1 MWLQRC
7 EPQEGVCIQLTS
19 FTTPLKSRYD
29 VDFELWIQNI
39 QADFTAWM
47 YFQPSNLIEEISP
60 NLEAHLTDLHQQI
73 FEETS
78 SCQTANTF
86 SP

>member
-1 MWLQRC
+1 MCLQRC
-7 EPQEGVCIQLTS
+7 EPQEGVRIQITS
-19 FTTPLKSRYD
+19 FTTPLKSGYD

-39 QADFTAWM
+39 QFDFTAWM
-47 YFQPSNLIEEISP
+47 YFQPSNLIEEITP
-60 NLEAHLTDLHQQI
+60 NPEAYLTDLHQQI